1 MMRYRSENEN
11 LKSHVRTLRAVA
23 AAELLLIAALWHGWE
38 SAKQAIRVHL
48 PPDLRSGAA
57 VKADD
62 PQPENVYAFAKTVFQ
77 SLNYWPE
84 DGQVEYGKNIFQL
97 TNYFTPRYLEELSA
111 DLEQRGKRGEL
122 STRARSIQEIPG
134 HGYEE
139 RRVRILGN
147 GAWIVRLDMRVHEY
161 VRGVAVKTVAVTY
174 PLRVVRM
181 DTDPDRNPWGLALD
195 GFDGEGPERFKDAPA
210 PSATPP
216 AQLKK

>member
-1 MMRYRSENEN
+1 MTYRSENEN

-23 AAELLLIAALWHGWE
+23 VAQLILIVGLWHGWE
-38 SAKQAIRVHL
+38 GAKRAIRVHL
-48 PPDLRSGAA
+48 PPDLRSGAV

-62 PQPENVYAFAKTVFQ
+62 PHPENVYAFAKTIFQ

-97 TNYFTPRYLEELSA
+97 TNYFTPRYLEELA
-111 DLEQRGKRGEL
+111 GDLEQRGKRGEL

-139 RRVRILGN
+139 KRVRILGN
-147 GAWIVRLDMRVHEY
+147 GAWVVRLDMRVHEY
-161 VRGVAVKTVAVTY
+161 VRGVAVKTVSVVY

-181 DTDPDRNPWGLALD
+181 ETDPSQNPWGLAID
-195 GFDGEGPERFKDAPA
+195 GFDGDGPERYRESAP
-210 PSATPP
+210 PHVSP
-216 AQLKK
+216 ASSGRKP